1 MLKNIRTG
9 LIAHPDVLV
18 AWIPV
23 DCVSLSELDLS
34 GKLQNALRVAEGCCC
49 NRSEGAWCGDAG
61 RRASE
66 DGVVEYVEG
75 LDVEFECK
83 VFVDLSDSTYQIDP
97 TEIEELAAAT
107 QVTRWP
113 RTNRIA
119 IVSTLEIAGYHRLY
133 FLRTELAARGLA
145 VEIFRY
151 SRVAIDWLGVPG

>member
-34 GKLQNALRVAEGCCC
+34 GELQNALRVAEGCCC

-75 LDVEFECK
+75 LDVEFECE
-83 VFVDLSDSTYQIDP
+83 VFVDGEETMDRGVEAPEVLRRDEVAWGVAEGSDGGCFEGAWVEPLVACFGWSGG
-97 TEIEELAAAT
+97 
-107 QVTRWP
+107 RG
-113 RTNRIA
+113 
-119 IVSTLEIAGYHRLY
+119 AG
-133 FLRTELAARGLA
+133 
-145 VEIFRY
+145 
-151 SRVAIDWLGVPG
+151 GVVRDCP

>member
-1 MLKNIRTG
+1 MDFQIKLFNWQDDGNHLIFLTRGSISAAAFRQLFDEIEKATLG
-9 LIAHPDVLV
+9 L
-18 AWIPV
+18 
-23 DCVSLSELDLS
+23 
-34 GKLQNALRVAEGCCC
+34 Q
-49 NRSEGAWCGDAG
+49 
-61 RRASE
+61 
-66 DGVVEYVEG
+66 
-75 LDVEFECK
+75 ECK
-83 VFVDLSDSTYQIDP
+83 VLVDLSDSTYQIDP

-133 FLRTELAARGLA
+133 VLRTELAARGLA

>member
-1 MLKNIRTG
+1 MDFQIKLFNWQDEGNHLIFLTRGSMGAAAFRQLFAEVEKATLG
-9 LIAHPDVLV
+9 L
-18 AWIPV
+18 
-23 DCVSLSELDLS
+23 
-34 GKLQNALRVAEGCCC
+34 Q
-49 NRSEGAWCGDAG
+49 
-61 RRASE
+61 
-66 DGVVEYVEG
+66 
-75 LDVEFECK
+75 ECK
-83 VFVDLSDSTYQIDP
+83 VLVDLSDSTYQIDP

-119 IVSTLEIAGYHRLY
+119 MVSTLEIAGYHRLY